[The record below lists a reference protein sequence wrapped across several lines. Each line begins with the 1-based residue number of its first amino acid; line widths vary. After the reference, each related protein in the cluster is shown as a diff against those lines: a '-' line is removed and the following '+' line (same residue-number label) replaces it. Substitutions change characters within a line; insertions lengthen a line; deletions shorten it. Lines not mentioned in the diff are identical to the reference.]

1 MMLGLMITA
10 KQRET
15 ILEER
20 RKAKQKAIS
29 DTENI

>member
-20 RKAKQKAIS
+20 RIAKAIAIS
-29 DTENI
+29 QTEKI

>member
-20 RKAKQKAIS
+20 RKAKAKALKE
-29 DTENI
+29 TEKI